1 MKINS
6 LSNDKTKI
14 PLRINV
20 KIQKENLPVD
30 TVTIGSSSNIKDGGN
45 PAFLNMAKFHSGF
58 KGFPEDSLPAEVKNN
73 LPICFTQERREAGEN
88 KGFLET
94 DEGYLFTPEGA
105 SAVKIRDSKDLP
117 PKDTFLFVLN
127 SSGETNLAKPLIA
140 AARNKGYK
148 VKVIHFRKNSKEILT
163 SQGILKEE
171 DFIDGINMLY
181 LPRTGRIFE
190 KDIDSN
196 RIVKLF
202 GTPHHAYCRFAFSK
216 AKKKGI
222 PTVAFVDLGIPGT
235 DFKYRHTF
243 YKTLSMADRIV
254 VPDEAVKKR
263 LEESSSIVAE
273 KSNINV
279 DIGKV
284 GTGGNPGFESFRLLV
299 ELNRAKE
306 AEIRNELSIG
316 KDDLVFSFSSQP
328 IKTNGKVLETT
339 GKALK
344 KLVLAHPDKRIHF
357 LMVPHPRDLHKVGLK
372 NIFGTETDISIGE
385 KCRIV
390 EKEVEGCPGVTVH
403 EMPKYTMEKASAI
416 SNMVLTES
424 STTAYECA
432 HADIPSVFVRTPE
445 QGKGTAFPAYKRIPV
460 VDSADILMN
469 NITSVLNSPPEN
481 LSKDLAAV
489 VTSDLTP
496 YLNILF
502 D

>member
-222 PTVAFVDLGIPGT
+222 PTVAFVDL
-235 DFKYRHTF
+235 
-243 YKTLSMADRIV
+243 
-254 VPDEAVKKR
+254 
-263 LEESSSIVAE
+263 
-273 KSNINV
+273 
-279 DIGKV
+279 
-284 GTGGNPGFESFRLLV
+284 
-299 ELNRAKE
+299 
-306 AEIRNELSIG
+306 
-316 KDDLVFSFSSQP
+316 
-328 IKTNGKVLETT
+328 
-339 GKALK
+339 
-344 KLVLAHPDKRIHF
+344 
-357 LMVPHPRDLHKVGLK
+357 
-372 NIFGTETDISIGE
+372 
-385 KCRIV
+385 
-390 EKEVEGCPGVTVH
+390 
-403 EMPKYTMEKASAI
+403 
-416 SNMVLTES
+416 
-424 STTAYECA
+424 
-432 HADIPSVFVRTPE
+432 
-445 QGKGTAFPAYKRIPV
+445 
-460 VDSADILMN
+460 
-469 NITSVLNSPPEN
+469 
-481 LSKDLAAV
+481 
-489 VTSDLTP
+489 
-496 YLNILF
+496 
-502 D
+502 